1 MKKFRLYF
9 DKDKEEKWLN
19 EMSEQG
25 WAMADFFAGLYTFVP
40 CKPGEY
46 IYQVDMPG
54 EIGKMPIWEQKIK
67 YREYIDLVEET
78 EAEYVCRWGWW
89 LIFRREAAK
98 GEFVLY
104 TDTESKIGLY
114 RRIRKL
120 FLFVGVLE
128 FSLALQNTGNVLN
141 FWGRHGFGFRGVDMF
156 LFFCVAICYSFVAGV
171 FLISLRLTRKI
182 RSLRN

>member
-1 MKKFRLYF
+1 MIKFRLYF

-25 WAMADFFAGLYTFVP
+25 WAMAEFFAGVYVFVR
-40 CKPGEY
+40 CEPGKY
-46 IYQVDMPG
+46 IYRVDMPG
-54 EIGKMPIWEQKIK
+54 EFGKMPIWEQMRK

-78 EAEYVCRWGWW
+78 GAEFVCRWGWW
-89 LIFRREAAK
+89 LIFRREAAQ

-104 TDTESKIGLY
+104 TDTESQIGLY

-128 FSLALQNTGNVLN
+128 LSLALNNTGNALS
-141 FWGRHGFGFRGVDMF
+141 FWGRNGFGFRGMDMF
-156 LFFCVAICYSFVAGV
+156 LFFCMVVCYSFVAGV
-171 FLISLRLTRKI
+171 LLISLRLTRKI
-182 RSLRN
+182 RSLRD